1 MHCPRLRH
9 FTRLNRDGTI
19 GKCGHMVNAPGF
31 STYSNLENSKWLN
44 DIEKQMGGG
53 QWPKECVRCRRT
65 EESGAKSVRQASIDR
80 HRLLHPLKNDYLIVG
95 GVLDNICNSACQTCN
110 AGLSTKIGSLQSKN
124 YLRVDN
130 YNSFL
135 NIPQERIL
143 EVDVSGGEPTASKN
157 YKELLL
163 NLPPYTKIVRMNT
176 NGSRMIK
183 ELETVLDK
191 GIKVIVTLSLDGIGK
206 VHDYIRWPIKWID
219 YEDTIEKY
227 TDLKNRYKLLDIDT
241 WTTVSCL
248 NIFELPRI
256 FEYTSRRGLN
266 HNWSFLEQPEE
277 VNVRFVNRFTKQAKH
292 LYPDQVAVDIDNTDN
307 LNEFIRKQD
316 TLRGIDHRDYFSLC

>member
-31 STYSNLENSKWLN
+31 ATYSDLENSKWLN
-44 DIEKQMGGG
+44 DKEKQMEAG

-65 EESGAKSVRQASIDR
+65 EESGVKSVRQASIDR

-124 YLRVDN
+124 YPRVDN
-130 YNSFL
+130 YNTFL
-135 NIPQERIL
+135 NIPQKRIL

-163 NLPPYTKIVRMNT
+163 NLPPHTKIVRMNT
-176 NGSRMIK
+176 NGSRMIG
-183 ELETVLDK
+183 ELESVLER
-191 GIKVIVTLSLDGIGK
+191 GIKVIVTLSLDGINN
-206 VHDYIRWPIKWID
+206 VHDYVRWPIKWSLYD
-219 YEDTIEKY
+219 DTVAKY
-227 TDLKNRYKLLDIDT
+227 IKLKKKYKLLDIDT

-248 NIFELPRI
+248 NIMDLPNI
-256 FEYTSRRGLN
+256 MEYASSHDLK
-266 HNWSFLEQPEE
+266 HNWSFLEQPS
-277 VNVRFVNRFTKQAKH
+277 VLNVKYKNKFTVPVKH
-292 LYPDQVAVDIDNTDN
+292 LYPDQVAIEENNDEA
-307 LNEFIRKQD
+307 LSHFLKKQD
-316 TLRGIDHRDYFSLC
+316 TLRGIDINDYFNF